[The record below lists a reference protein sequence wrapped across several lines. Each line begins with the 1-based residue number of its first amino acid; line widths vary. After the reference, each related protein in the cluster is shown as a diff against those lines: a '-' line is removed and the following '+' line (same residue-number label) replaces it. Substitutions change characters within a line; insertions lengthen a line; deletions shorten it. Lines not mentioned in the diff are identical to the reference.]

1 MDIPLPLQTSREQLV
16 ALRHD
21 LHAHPELAF
30 HEHRT
35 GDRVAA
41 FLESRGIETHRGL
54 AGTGVVGVLRR
65 GTSPR
70 AIALRADMDA
80 LPILEA
86 NAAT

>member
-1 MDIPLPLQTSREQLV
+1 MDIPLPLQASREQLV

-54 AGTGVVGVLRR
+54 AGTGK
-65 GTSPR
+65 
-70 AIALRADMDA
+70 
-80 LPILEA
+80 
-86 NAAT
+86 NAALAAGRVLGCPWPGRLAAR